1 MLDRP
6 QVDRQDLRLLSS
18 GQANEELTVRRLRH
32 RIYNNDNLPVQ
43 ARCVGQTDELSLHVL
58 IEPTIRKPQV
68 HRQDVR
74 LLPSGQAN
82 AELTV
87 RRLRHRIYN
96 DDNLPVQL
104 RCVDQ
109 TDELS
114 LHTFSDPTDINALL
128 FVAMVVVA
136 MVVVAMVVAAMVVV
150 AMV

>member
-43 ARCVGQTDELSLHVL
+43 ARCVGQTDELSLH
-58 IEPTIRKPQV
+58 
-68 HRQDVR
+68 
-74 LLPSGQAN
+74 
-82 AELTV
+82 
-87 RRLRHRIYN
+87 
-96 DDNLPVQL
+96 
-104 RCVDQ
+104 
-109 TDELS
+109 
-114 LHTFSDPTDINALL
+114 TFSDPTNINALL

-136 MVVVAMVVAAMVVV
+136 MVVVAMVVVAMVVV